1 MHPDPSSGRVAGE
14 ELTHLGILPPS
25 GSWWWYCSTI
35 TVTTTERPT
44 MIMVLAKYWAAEST
58 DAGVLPQHSTG
69 NPDGGIW
76 PPGAGE
82 WGPRAERDLFQA
94 CSPQPGEAS
103 PQHTDL
109 PPPVLVSSLTSWLN
123 FWEPWLLLLVKV
135 KCTSQDGDKVVW

>member
-58 DAGVLPQHSTG
+58 DAGVLPQHSAG
-69 NPDGGIW
+69 NPDGGILTTR
-76 PPGAGE
+76 G
-82 WGPRAERDLFQA
+82 WGVRAKSR
-94 CSPQPGEAS
+94 
-103 PQHTDL
+103 
-109 PPPVLVSSLTSWLN
+109 V
-123 FWEPWLLLLVKV
+123 
-135 KCTSQDGDKVVW
+135 